1 MLLRRLEL
9 LLSMCLRH
17 AHHDSGFSTNAGS
30 DKAARLSAAHAPAD
44 QRALGEASA
53 GSLSGGTP
61 ADSRRR
67 SGATKSVDSGAR
79 RGSDDAAA
87 LFSPSHFLTQ

>member
-1 MLLRRLEL
+1 MHR
-9 LLSMCLRH
+9 
-17 AHHDSGFSTNAGS
+17 AGS

-61 ADSRRR
+61 AGARRH
-67 SGATKSVDSGAR
+67 SAAKSVDSGVR
-79 RGSDDAAA
+79 RGGDESA

>member
-1 MLLRRLEL
+1 M
-9 LLSMCLRH
+9 
-17 AHHDSGFSTNAGS
+17 HHAGS

-61 ADSRRR
+61 AGARRH
-67 SGATKSVDSGAR
+67 SAAAKSVDSGVR
-79 RGSDDAAA
+79 RGGDESA